1 MTRPFPQI
9 SQRMDIVAIPFWIGY
24 TLTQPFKNINMISEL
39 LSNPLSFLVWL
50 VALLVALT
58 IHEFS
63 HAAMADHLGDPTARL
78 EGRKTLNPLAH
89 LDPIGTLMLLF
100 FHVGWGKP
108 VPFDPYNLKDP
119 RRDAAL
125 ISLAGPVSNL
135 ILATILGILLHL
147 SSIFHFSFFNFARN
161 QALLI
166 FHLIFP
172 PIIILNI
179 GLGVFNL
186 LPLHPLDGAK
196 ILLGIL
202 SEEQAYRLE
211 LFYRQFGLILLIL
224 LLFPVFGFSPILA
237 IIGPIINFILK
248 LLIPGQTPII

>member
-1 MTRPFPQI
+1 
-9 SQRMDIVAIPFWIGY
+9 
-24 TLTQPFKNINMISEL
+24 MISEL
-39 LSNPLSFLVWL
+39 LSNPLSFLIWL

-63 HAAMADHLGDPTARL
+63 HAAMADRLGDPTARL
-78 EGRKTLNPLAH
+78 KGRKTLNPLAH

-125 ISLAGPVSNL
+125 ISLAGPASNL
-135 ILATILGILLHL
+135 ILATLLAIPL
-147 SSIFHFSFFNFARN
+147 RIFSVFQFPFSVLVLPSFYS
-161 QALLI
+161 ALI
-166 FHLIFP
+166 P